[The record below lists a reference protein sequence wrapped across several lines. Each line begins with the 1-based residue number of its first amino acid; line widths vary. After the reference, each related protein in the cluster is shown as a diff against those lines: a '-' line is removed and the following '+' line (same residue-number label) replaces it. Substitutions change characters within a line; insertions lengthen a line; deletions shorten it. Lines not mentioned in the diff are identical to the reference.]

1 MLEVP
6 PMGLRIPACHHD
18 LARSAQF
25 DCTLAWDLCQGVE
38 DRPPL
43 CGVCVN
49 WSYVRMKM
57 WSLYLVK
64 LCAAD
69 IFDVSPCQFEQI
81 HHQN

>member
-6 PMGLRIPACHHD
+6 ATGLRIPACHHD
-18 LARSAQF
+18 LASSAQF

-49 WSYVRMKM
+49 WIYVRKQNE
-57 WSLYLVK
+57 
-64 LCAAD
+64 
-69 IFDVSPCQFEQI
+69 DVVTVRSEVMGSRYI
-81 HHQN
+81 